1 MRTRDPRKERALR
14 RKAMEMIVAHGFD
27 GFSMQKLAKSA
38 GVSPA
43 TIYIYFKDRD
53 DLIIRLFVEEF
64 GKMSAAGLEG
74 FAPDMPFHQG
84 LEVQWINRAR
94 YCIKHPLEAHFLD
107 QVRYSPLHERALK
120 AADPAYHLA
129 MRAFVDNAIKRKELV
144 KVPLEVFWSV
154 AYAPLYQLVKFHVN
168 GRGMSGTGTF
178 ALDEK
183 TLQRTLELVLKA
195 LKP

>member
-1 MRTRDPRKERALR
+1 
-14 RKAMEMIVAHGFD
+14 
-27 GFSMQKLAKSA
+27 MQKLAKAA

-43 TIYIYFKDRD
+43 TIYIYFKDRE
-53 DLIIRLFVEEF
+53 DLIIQLFVEEF

-74 FAPDMPFHQG
+74 FDPGMPFHQG

-107 QVRYSPLHERALK
+107 QVRFSPLHERALK
-120 AADPAYHLA
+120 AADPAYHQA
-129 MRAFVDNAIKRKELV
+129 MCAFVGNAIKRKELV
-144 KVPLEVFWSV
+144 KVPMEVFWSV

-168 GRGMSGTGTF
+168 GKGMPGTGTF
-178 ALDEK
+178 SLDEK